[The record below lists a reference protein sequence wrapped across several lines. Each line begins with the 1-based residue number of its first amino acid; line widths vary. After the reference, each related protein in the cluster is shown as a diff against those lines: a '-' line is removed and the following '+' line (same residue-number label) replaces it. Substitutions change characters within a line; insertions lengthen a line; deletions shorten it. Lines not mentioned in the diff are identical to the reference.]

1 MDTLIPSPDSIPVHW
16 FWFQALLTVTF
27 ILHLILMNLMLGGS
41 LLVIWD
47 NVIKKRKPVGES
59 NLPILVAL
67 TINLGVP
74 PLLFVQVLY
83 GHLFYSSSV
92 ILAVPWIVVIPI
104 LILAYYGSYIYCKN
118 IEKAPIWSR
127 VGIIISSLFLLYVG
141 FMLVNNS
148 TLALSPERWNV
159 QLDRPGG
166 MNLNLGEPSLW
177 PRYLHFVLAALSVAA
192 LGFAIYA
199 RYAVKDE
206 QEKQVMI
213 KRNLRRFAW
222 FTLMQFGIG
231 IWFWLSNPKEVWM
244 TFMGGSVIASILMVL
259 SLLLSAS
266 MIFTAFRSKLNVTL
280 IHLLLILVIMVIMR
294 EYMRAAW
301 LKNVFSPAS
310 LESTGKIS
318 SFIAFLLIFIAGIY
332 ILYYMYR
339 IATNKNEKS

>member
-1 MDTLIPSPDSIPVHW
+1 MDTLIPPPDSIPVHW
-16 FWFQALLTVTF
+16 FWFQALLVVTF

-41 LLVIWD
+41 LLLIWD
-47 NVIKKRKPVGES
+47 NVIKRRKPVGES

-104 LILAYYGSYIYCKN
+104 LILAYYGSYVYCKN
-118 IEKAPIWSR
+118 IDRAPLWSR
-127 VGIIISSLFLLYVG
+127 LGIIISSLFLLYVG

-148 TLALSPERWNV
+148 TLALSPARWTV

-177 PRYLHFVLAALSVAA
+177 PRYLHFVLAAISVAA
-192 LGFAIYA
+192 LGYAIYA
-199 RYAVKDE
+199 KYVVRDE
-206 QEKQVMI
+206 QEKEEII
-213 KRNLRRFAW
+213 KRNLKRFAW
-222 FTLMQFGIG
+222 FTLIQFGIG
-231 IWFWLSNPKEVWM
+231 VWFWLSNPKDVWM
-244 TFMGGSVIASILMVL
+244 TFMGESLIATILMVV

-266 MIFTAFRSKLNVTL
+266 MIFTAFRSKLNATL
-280 IHLLLILVIMVIMR
+280 VHLLLIIVIMVVMR
-294 EYMRAAW
+294 EYLRAAW

-310 LESTGKIS
+310 LESTGRAS
-318 SFIAFLLIFIAGIY
+318 SFIAFLLIFLAGIY

-339 IATNKNEKS
+339 IATNKNDKS